1 MKTNFLGKSLAVL
14 GYWAFQVQDVLAQA
28 SAPASAPGGD
38 GTFGRGPI
46 IVWAVV
52 VGAAVIGFGV
62 GYAVGSARS
71 NSSSQ

>member
-1 MKTNFLGKSLAVL
+1 MNSKFVGRSLAVL
-14 GYWAFQVQDVLAQA
+14 GYWAIQAQDVLAQA
-28 SAPASAPGGD
+28 SGAASGGGGA

-46 IVWAVV
+46 IVWV

-62 GYAVGSARS
+62 GYAVGSNRS